1 MVDCG
6 LLPCCLARAYDDE
19 DNAVCRRYFEKL
31 GLNEYKINYL
41 WTKYRRIS
49 NGVGRKI
56 LDPGDVLVVYELDD
70 SHFNQMVANAADFR
84 RIHRVDFKDNVYSIW
99 NFLTLDVDAMLLF
112 FFDLY
117 QVKGQITP
125 SDITQMLRDTYHRQY
140 DTNFNCQHIVKHEI
154 PKFEDG
160 VWLDATEFSN
170 WGKMHHHLS
179 FPAFVTQTRLRR
191 ALFGEGFWRERERE
205 RKKIS
210 HNTFMPLRKLFIQLF
225 PDLNLQSD
233 KMWSELATSAAKEA
247 KLARERQQIEK
258 NEREKSKQKDYLHDY
273 DKSKLTDDSDEHRS
287 KHSHHNRHKHH
298 GGVSG
303 ANKSH
308 DWY

>member
-1 MVDCG
+1 M
-6 LLPCCLARAYDDE
+6 
-19 DNAVCRRYFEKL
+19 
-31 GLNEYKINYL
+31 
-41 WTKYRRIS
+41 
-49 NGVGRKI
+49 
-56 LDPGDVLVVYELDD
+56 DPGDVLVVYELDD